1 MISFISFINQSTSDI
16 TSLNPKVCPH
26 AARTWSALHSSGTTN
41 SWWHRLLFLPWLSY
55 SVAMVKWAM
64 MQRYVPCG
72 NTRTPCRSSWSHS
85 RRIWAKG
92 RRPCPTNPDLLVVS
106 PKKQTTE
113 TTLGS
118 KSGSKLSDDVK
129 VIGSMPYRESNSYK
143 SYVLRGHDPHKPH
156 GDKLMKS

>member
-1 MISFISFINQSTSDI
+1 M
-16 TSLNPKVCPH
+16 CPH

-55 SVAMVKWAM
+55 CCHGQMGHAMIYAM
-64 MQRYVPCG
+64 RIHASMWQHT
-72 NTRTPCRSSWSHS
+72 NTLPKQLEPLQAHLG
-85 RRIWAKG
+85 K
-92 RRPCPTNPDLLVVS
+92 RPQALPDKPRGPTNPGLLVVS

-143 SYVLRGHDPHKPH
+143 SYVLYKR
-156 GDKLMKS
+156 